1 MSDNYEVTA
10 SGGTCTSWAFFIQNA
25 ISKTAQTGELQ
36 MTNGGGPK
44 HEKSAEAKKGKEAPK
59 DIKNSQ
65 K

>member
-10 SGGTCTSWAFFIQNA
+10 SGGTCTSWAFSVQNA
-25 ISKTAQTGELQ
+25 ISQAAQTGVLQ

-44 HEKSAEAKKGKEAPK
+44 HEKSTETKKGKEAPK
-59 DIKNSQ
+59 EPKDSQ